1 MGGVPLECSCAICSK
16 IVYRTKG
23 QINSS
28 KSGNIFCSNKCVGKY
43 NAIQRK
49 IRIPKTCLICE
60 KKYEV
65 VPSRS
70 DSVTCSYE
78 CQAKWQSSYL
88 VGEKANNFKGRTKE
102 YTCQECHKKFVSRNV
117 TSKFCSVPC
126 KQKNWTEN
134 VLHKTEKF
142 IENQRLGNY
151 LSRKRRLIEDDG
163 DRLMTRPEKIVF
175 DILNELDV
183 YFVQEYRACG
193 RYISDFYIP
202 DRNLI
207 IEVFGDYWHSNPRKY
222 GYGYKNLSNIQR
234 KIKHKDSI
242 KLRRMA
248 KEKYSIM
255 IIWEFDAVH
264 LSEEVRQ
271 RIIKKIN

>member
-1 MGGVPLECSCAICSK
+1 M
-16 IVYRTKG
+16 R
-23 QINSS
+23 
-28 KSGNIFCSNKCVGKY
+28 
-43 NAIQRK
+43 
-49 IRIPKTCLICE
+49 

-70 DSVTCSYE
+70 DSVTCSYD

-88 VGEKANNFKGRTKE
+88 VGDKANNFKGRTKE
-102 YTCQECHKKFVSRNV
+102 YRCQECNNHYTSRND

-134 VLHKTEKF
+134 VLHKSEKF

-163 DRLMTRPEKIVF
+163 DRLMTKPEKVVF
-175 DILNELDV
+175 DILNDLKVD
-183 YFVQEYRACG
+183 FVQEHRVCG

-202 DRNLI
+202 ELNLI

-222 GYGYKNLSNIQR
+222 GNGFKNLSNIQR
-234 KIKHKDSI
+234 NIKHKDGKKI
-242 KLRRMA
+242 QRMA
-248 KEKYSIM
+248 AENFSLM
-255 IIWEFDAVH
+255 IVWEYDAVY
-264 LSEEVRQ
+264 LSESVKN
-271 RIIKKIN
+271 RIESKINHIIPRNDYT